1 MDSTGVDLA
10 HAAKEIDEKV
20 EERSLHSLEHEKSSR
35 NVAGEKHKEE
45 INSSG
50 SSSQDSL
57 AVEKL
62 DSVIK
67 VKDAK
72 GGDAAYAHL
81 PEHEREIVRRQLEIP
96 PIKVTFLTL
105 YRYATRND
113 IMIIAI
119 SALCSII
126 GGAAMPLMTVSNENT
141 FRDGEPPIIL
151 C

>member
-1 MDSTGVDLA
+1 MDSTGGDLA
-10 HAAKEIDEKV
+10 HAAKEIEEKV

-35 NVAGEKHKEE
+35 NVVGEKHEEE

-50 SSSQDSL
+50 SSSRDSL

-67 VKDAK
+67 VRDVKD
-72 GGDAAYAHL
+72 GDAAYAHL
-81 PEHEREIVRRQLEIP
+81 PEHEREIVKRQLEIP
-96 PIKVTFLTL
+96 PIKVSFLTL

-113 IMIIAI
+113 ILIIAI

-126 GGAAMPLMTVSNENT
+126 GGAVMPLMTVGDEHT
-141 FRDGEPPIIL
+141 LPYRGPPRIV